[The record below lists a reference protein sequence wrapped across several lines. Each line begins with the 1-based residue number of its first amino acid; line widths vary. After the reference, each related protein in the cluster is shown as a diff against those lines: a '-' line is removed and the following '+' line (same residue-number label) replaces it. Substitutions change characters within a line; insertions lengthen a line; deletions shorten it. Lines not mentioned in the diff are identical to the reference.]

1 MNWTAAAAPGGRER
15 ACLCL
20 LCGLPAAGKSTLAR
34 ALAGELRQSGWDCL
48 VLSYDELIPEEAFEL
63 RPGEADI
70 PINTHSSW
78 KLHRQKVLR
87 YLDDFLQRSPRD
99 ALGVSGL
106 QTNREGET
114 WRRFVHC
121 VQQQRQLQRLQNHSD
136 PLRSTASQPSTTP
149 LLILLDDNF
158 FYQSMRYE
166 VYQLA
171 RKHSLG
177 FCQLY
182 LYCEVSSCLSRNQQR
197 QCPLP
202 DKVIVEM
209 AQRMEPPD
217 LNRNPWE
224 QNSLVLSST
233 DCTTQ
238 ECIKNI
244 IGLFGTALDNPLKP
258 IQDNTEEREAAR
270 LCCASS
276 VVHQVDQ
283 ACRRLVS
290 QAMQVARDN
299 KVPQSD
305 MRILAA
311 ELNQLKGS
319 FLEDLHRQVP
329 HGCPISPG
337 DSVEVVVSKVAAI
350 FDQKKTDVLRKF
362 CTDYT
367 SLPE

>member
-1 MNWTAAAAPGGRER
+1 MSAAAAPGGRER
-15 ACLCL
+15 VCLCL

-34 ALAGELRQSGWDCL
+34 ALAGALKQSGWDCL
-48 VLSYDELIPEEAFEL
+48 VLSYDELIPEEAF
-63 RPGEADI
+63 D
-70 PINTHSSW
+70 W

-106 QTNREGET
+106 QSNREGET

-136 PLRSTASQPSTTP
+136 PLRSTASQPCTTP

-182 LYCEVSSCLSRNQQR
+182 LYCEVTSCLSRNQQR

-238 ECIKNI
+238 E
-244 IGLFGTALDNPLKP
+244 
-258 IQDNTEEREAAR
+258 
-270 LCCASS
+270 S
-276 VVHQVDQ
+276 
-283 ACRRLVS
+283 
-290 QAMQVARDN
+290 M
-299 KVPQSD
+299 
-305 MRILAA
+305 
-311 ELNQLKGS
+311 
-319 FLEDLHRQVP
+319 
-329 HGCPISPG
+329 
-337 DSVEVVVSKVAAI
+337 
-350 FDQKKTDVLRKF
+350 
-362 CTDYT
+362 
-367 SLPE
+367 